1 MLIGYARV
9 STEDQSLN
17 LQIQALEAIGCQHIY
32 TDHGVSGQRT
42 SRPGL
47 DRALRQLKPG
57 GKLVV
62 WRLDRLGRSLTH
74 LVKLMEQLG
83 HREVSFQSLT
93 EAIDTHSSGGRL
105 LFHMMAALAE
115 FERTLISERTRA
127 GMHAARSQGT
137 RLGRPPSLT
146 PQQCQR
152 ACTLRR
158 VHGWTTL
165 QVAHE
170 FGVHP
175 RTLLRH
181 VAEFCGNARH
191 GMCIHCMQEPT

>member
-62 WRLDRLGRSLTH
+62 WRLDRLGR
-74 LVKLMEQLG
+74 
-83 HREVSFQSLT
+83 
-93 EAIDTHSSGGRL
+93 
-105 LFHMMAALAE
+105 
-115 FERTLISERTRA
+115 ERAVPEMPWS
-127 GMHAARSQGT
+127 
-137 RLGRPPSLT
+137 
-146 PQQCQR
+146 
-152 ACTLRR
+152 
-158 VHGWTTL
+158 V
-165 QVAHE
+165 
-170 FGVHP
+170 
-175 RTLLRH
+175 
-181 VAEFCGNARH
+181 
-191 GMCIHCMQEPT
+191 